1 MKVLNLF
8 PLSIIQDK
16 ILIDAE
22 IKKQMLEEI
31 LSMEIASKNKDLKDL
46 KIAGL
51 ETLRDLSTY
60 IKTNILSYYLKK
72 LKLN

>member
-16 ILIDAE
+16 ILIDTK

-31 LSMEIASKNKDLKDL
+31 QSMQLSSKNKD
-46 KIAGL
+46 
-51 ETLRDLSTY
+51 
-60 IKTNILSYYLKK
+60 
-72 LKLN
+72 